1 MAIRVLILAGWLAAN
16 PASALTLTPLDL
28 GEAGPAAQPSVVLA
42 PGGEWLLSWQART
55 EPGCVALR
63 LRTLARDGT
72 LGPVRTAAQGCNWF
86 VNWADFPSAVVAD
99 NGDWLTY
106 WLQKTGEGTYAYAV
120 MTRRSTDRGASWS
133 EPQRLHD
140 DDSQTEHGFVA
151 LAPAGADRVQAIW
164 LDGRAMAKP
173 AADGHDHDHGSHDE
187 HAGHDHHGT
196 MRLLSRVLGRKSRGP
211 EEVLDEDVC
220 TCCTTD
226 LLRRGSEH
234 LAVWRGRDPG
244 EIRDIHWAQHAGES
258 WTNRGRVHAD
268 DWQMPACP
276 VNGPALAAQGK
287 SVLVAWPT
295 GAGGEGLRLKAQR
308 LDQAD
313 AAPVLIE
320 AGEQLLGRVDAIGWG
335 RRQWLLSWLGAAGEG
350 RAALKLA
357 VYDADLKRS
366 TTTVVTELP
375 AGRNLGMPRLA
386 GRGRDAVLVWTEAD
400 GAGGTRLKAVRIRG

>member
-1 MAIRVLILAGWLAAN
+1 MAIRVLILTGLLASA
-16 PASALTLTPLDL
+16 PATALTLTPLDL
-28 GEAGPAAQPSVVLA
+28 DAGPAAQPSVVQT
-42 PGGEWLLSWQART
+42 PDGEWLLSWQART
-55 EPGCVALR
+55 APGCVALR

-72 LGPVRTAAQGCNWF
+72 LGPLRTAAEGCNWF

-99 NGDWLTY
+99 NGDWLTF

-120 MTRRSTDRGASWS
+120 MTRRSTDRGETWA

-140 DDSQTEHGFVA
+140 DASQTEHGFVA
-151 LAPAGADRVQAIW
+151 LAPAGADRVRAIW

-173 AADGHDHDHGSHDE
+173 AAEGHDHDHDT
-187 HAGHDHHGT
+187 HAGHAHHGT
-196 MRLLSRVLGRKSRGP
+196 MQLRSRELGRDAFGP
-211 EEVLDEDVC
+211 EELLDADVC

-226 LLRRGSEH
+226 LLRRGNAH

-244 EIRDIHWAQHAGES
+244 EIRDIHWAQRAGES
-258 WTNRGRVHAD
+258 WTPQGRVHAD

-276 VNGPALAAQGK
+276 VNGPALAAQGET
-287 SVLVAWPT
+287 VLVAWPT
-295 GAGGEGLRLKAQR
+295 GAGGEGLTLKARR

-313 AAPVLIE
+313 AAPVRIE
-320 AGEQLLGRVDAIGWG
+320 ASEQLLGRVDAIGWG

-350 RAALKLA
+350 QAELKLA
-357 VYDADLKRS
+357 VYDADLRRS

>member
-1 MAIRVLILAGWLAAN
+1 MAIRVLILTGLLASA
-16 PASALTLTPLDL
+16 PATALTLTPLDL
-28 GEAGPAAQPSVVLA
+28 EAGPAAQPSVVQT
-42 PGGEWLLSWQART
+42 PDGEWLLSWQART
-55 EPGCVALR
+55 APGCVALM

-72 LGPVRTAAQGCNWF
+72 LGPLRTAAEGCNWF

-99 NGDWLTY
+99 NGDWLTF

-120 MTRRSTDRGASWS
+120 MTRRSTDRGETWA

-140 DDSQTEHGFVA
+140 DASQTEHGFVA
-151 LAPAGADRVQAIW
+151 LAPAGADRVRAIW

-173 AADGHDHDHGSHDE
+173 AAEGHDHDHGDHDT
-187 HAGHDHHGT
+187 HAGHAHHGT
-196 MRLLSRVLGRKSRGP
+196 MQLLSRELGRDAFGP
-211 EEVLDEDVC
+211 EELLDADVC

-226 LLRRGSEH
+226 LLRRGNAH

-244 EIRDIHWAQHAGES
+244 EIRDIHWAQRAGGA
-258 WTNRGRVHAD
+258 WTPQGRVHAD

-276 VNGPALAAQGK
+276 VNGPALAAQGEA
-287 SVLVAWPT
+287 VLVAWPT
-295 GAGGEGLRLKAQR
+295 GAGGAGLTLKAQR

-313 AAPVLIE
+313 AAPVRIE
-320 AGEQLLGRVDAIGWG
+320 ASEQLLGRVDAIGWG

-350 RAALKLA
+350 QAALKLA

-366 TTTVVTELP
+366 RTTVVTELP